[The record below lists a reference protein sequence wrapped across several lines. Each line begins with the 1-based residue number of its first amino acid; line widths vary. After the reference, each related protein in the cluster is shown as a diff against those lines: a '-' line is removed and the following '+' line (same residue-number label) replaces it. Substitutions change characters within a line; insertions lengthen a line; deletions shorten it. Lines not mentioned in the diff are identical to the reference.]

1 MVFVLFSTFTALR
14 RSRRR
19 VRSVITTELPF
30 LMSKEFGAD
39 QNYDPCGMKFPE
51 GLPTSK
57 IAELHQARWT
67 ALFDHMDEAL
77 IEEEKQ
83 LVSSKTRIFCHGLE
97 AYCRFP
103 LGQSMP

>member
-1 MVFVLFSTFTALR
+1 
-14 RSRRR
+14 
-19 VRSVITTELPF
+19 
-30 LMSKEFGAD
+30 MSKEFGAD

-83 LVSSKTRIFCHGLE
+83 LVSSKTQIFCHGLE
-97 AYCRFP
+97 AYCRLP